1 MKDRVESESYHIEDA
16 EQAIK
21 DAKLILNLVK
31 SKVGQGSG
39 H

>member
-1 MKDRVESESYHIEDA
+1 MKDRVESESCHIENV

-31 SKVGQGSG
+31 NKVS
-39 H
+39 